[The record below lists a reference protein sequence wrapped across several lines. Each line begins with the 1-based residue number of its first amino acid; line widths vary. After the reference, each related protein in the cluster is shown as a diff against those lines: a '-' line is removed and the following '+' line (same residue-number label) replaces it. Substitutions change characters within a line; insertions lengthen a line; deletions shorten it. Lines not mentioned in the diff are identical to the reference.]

1 MIREIR
7 AVSLLIYR
15 WFGVG
20 YDFFVRWFLPPP
32 FPPDP
37 EEDEPGNNTIQ
48 TERHRR
54 LGWVD
59 GPPEADDPDYA
70 GADQPLYPT
79 APGGSSRLDGDSE
92 DPDYSPQRPSQKGGF
107 LSDDGGDWRDLI
119 RPPEGQIVA
128 RGASDPETE
137 PPIIPDSGSAVQPQ
151 AAPTNSDEGTPR
163 DGAV

>member
-15 WFGVG
+15 WFGVA

-37 EEDEPGNNTIQ
+37 EEDEPGYNTIQ
-48 TERHRR
+48 TERQRR
-54 LGWVD
+54 LGWLD
-59 GPPEADDPDYA
+59 GPTDAENPDHPVT
-70 GADQPLYPT
+70 DQPVYPT
-79 APGGSSRLDGDSE
+79 APGGLSEQDGDSE
-92 DPDYSPQRPSQKGGF
+92 DGDYMTLRPSQKGGF
-107 LSDDGGDWRDLI
+107 LSDGGDWRDLV

-128 RGASDPETE
+128 RGASDPEKS
-137 PPIIPDSGSAVQPQ
+137 PSVIPDSGSAVQPE
-151 AAPTNSDEGTPR
+151 AATTSPGEGNPG